1 MSNDIG
7 AAARAAAEA
16 ARRAAE
22 EAARKRA
29 AEAARKAAEAAA
41 QRLAQQA
48 SKKTV
53 DAAAKKAL
61 SASAGNKPTAS
72 GVRQALG
79 KDELSTG
86 LGRSLR
92 ARAKDGLG
100 TPPPSAPTAGRTM
113 SLNELRALQSSNA
126 PLPAQPSFAGSP
138 DAIERRAQS
147 SQQAQ
152 TATPQTFAGSP
163 DAIER
168 RQAAQQASA
177 PLPPTVD
184 QRAAA
189 GATEVQRAWNDAHAA
204 GKSDAEAANAAS
216 QKLRELSD
224 SANDPAYTNA
234 LLRASG
240 PTIDHI
246 TDVLEKN
253 VRDEDFTGDTDARAV
268 KDTVRALS
276 DVATDAGPIGSAYLA
291 DQIAQKLPNQSELM
305 HLDDGFYEHVDNG
318 GKPDLMA
325 ALGTRL
331 ESLDKGKAHEELF
344 NRNEGFLD
352 WVGDRVSDVT
362 DAVGGVAGAVTGF
375 VGDAANGVLKVVGA
389 AGEMAVDVA
398 KGTVELAGDAASW
411 TTEQVTEAAKYAAE
425 NGLKLAGEVLNYVG
439 DHARE
444 MAADLIDV
452 DGQINQLNS
461 EGDTVTIGVGGSIG
475 AAGIQGGAEVE
486 MEVKQTENGYEMTL
500 TGQLSGGVFAGLD
513 IPGLSEAKGE
523 ANVTGIAS
531 ATMTFATK
539 EEAIKAAETV
549 AGIGLASAV
558 GGPAGALLTGASAG
572 DEIRNIGEHFTRGSI
587 GIELSASAAA
597 ELGSSGIGIGASVEG
612 TITTGARIEVEPGK
626 PPALVLEQSVQAEG
640 SLALG
645 GPVDIPSLG
654 GTLNGG
660 SLDGS
665 ATISAETRVPLPE
678 NFDVG
683 SLASDP
689 AGAVRQIGQNAIENS
704 TTKLSLGVD
713 IHAGVA
719 TEGLPLNLGAD
730 GGITIDLSGEAK
742 TKDLAHA
749 LGLAIS
755 GDLSGALTELGTK
768 TTLDVAVN
776 SYTESG
782 FKVDESIEAGV
793 FKIGVKAEDTV
804 RDQTEV
810 WSFNGTPAELA
821 AKGFNLFNQLQ
832 LNVS

>member
-29 AEAARKAAEAAA
+29 AEAARKAAAEAAA
-41 QRLAQQA
+41 RLAAQA
-48 SKKTV
+48 KKSL
-53 DAAAKKAL
+53 DPAAKKAL
-61 SASAGNKPTAS
+61 SATAGNKPTAS

-100 TPPPSAPTAGRTM
+100 QPPPSAPTAGRTM

-126 PLPAQPSFAGSP
+126 PLPAQT
-138 DAIERRAQS
+138 

-152 TATPQTFAGSP
+152 TAAPQTFAGSP

-177 PLPPTVD
+177 PLPPTVE
-184 QRAAA
+184 QRAAT
-189 GATEVQRAWNDAHAA
+189 GATEVQRAWDDAHAA

-234 LLRASG
+234 LLRASA
-240 PTIDHI
+240 PTLDHV

-362 DAVGGVAGAVTGF
+362 DAVGSVAGAVTGF
-375 VGDAANGVLKVVGA
+375 VGDAANGVLKVAGA

-425 NGLKLAGEVLNYVG
+425 NGLKLAGEALNFVG

-452 DGQINQLNS
+452 DGQIGQLNS

-475 AAGIQGGAEVE
+475 AAAPR
-486 MEVKQTENGYEMTL
+486 
-500 TGQLSGGVFAGLD
+500 S
-513 IPGLSEAKGE
+513 
-523 ANVTGIAS
+523 
-531 ATMTFATK
+531 
-539 EEAIKAAETV
+539 
-549 AGIGLASAV
+549 
-558 GGPAGALLTGASAG
+558 
-572 DEIRNIGEHFTRGSI
+572 RCR
-587 GIELSASAAA
+587 
-597 ELGSSGIGIGASVEG
+597 
-612 TITTGARIEVEPGK
+612 
-626 PPALVLEQSVQAEG
+626 
-640 SLALG
+640 
-645 GPVDIPSLG
+645 
-654 GTLNGG
+654 
-660 SLDGS
+660 
-665 ATISAETRVPLPE
+665 
-678 NFDVG
+678 
-683 SLASDP
+683 
-689 AGAVRQIGQNAIENS
+689 
-704 TTKLSLGVD
+704 
-713 IHAGVA
+713 
-719 TEGLPLNLGAD
+719 
-730 GGITIDLSGEAK
+730 
-742 TKDLAHA
+742 
-749 LGLAIS
+749 
-755 GDLSGALTELGTK
+755 
-768 TTLDVAVN
+768 
-776 SYTESG
+776 
-782 FKVDESIEAGV
+782 
-793 FKIGVKAEDTV
+793 
-804 RDQTEV
+804 
-810 WSFNGTPAELA
+810 
-821 AKGFNLFNQLQ
+821 
-832 LNVS
+832 